1 MNRELRKQPTRFAP
15 EPAID
20 TIVQDAW
27 AEDPVLEV
35 HHMSAR
41 EGDTYRAAYGV
52 ALRTALGSLLDDD
65 E

>member
-1 MNRELRKQPTRFAP
+1 MNRELRKQPTRFEP

-52 ALRTALGSLLDDD
+52 AHRTALGSLLDDD